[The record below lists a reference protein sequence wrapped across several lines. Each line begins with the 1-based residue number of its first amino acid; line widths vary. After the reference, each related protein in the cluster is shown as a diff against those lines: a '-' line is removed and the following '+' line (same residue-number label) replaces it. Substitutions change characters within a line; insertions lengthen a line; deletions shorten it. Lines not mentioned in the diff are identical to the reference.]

1 MNKKKL
7 PGNISLPG
15 NFFLFMRIIRLY
27 LTGSPYGA
35 KRNCY
40 SSTYDLVFCQ
50 FFRCS
55 LKQDL
60 AFEQQISAVSDT

>member
-7 PGNISLPG
+7 QHHSFWR

-35 KRNCY
+35 KTKLLLKYFSRTILFSAN
-40 SSTYDLVFCQ
+40 SSGVP
-50 FFRCS
+50 
-55 LKQDL
+55 
-60 AFEQQISAVSDT
+60 

>member
-27 LTGSPYGA
+27 LGIFS
-35 KRNCY
+35 KC
-40 SSTYDLVFCQ
+40 L
-50 FFRCS
+50 
-55 LKQDL
+55 
-60 AFEQQISAVSDT
+60 

>member
-35 KRNCY
+35 
-40 SSTYDLVFCQ
+40 
-50 FFRCS
+50 
-55 LKQDL
+55 
-60 AFEQQISAVSDT
+60 